1 MSFKNKKTGKYFS
14 LNLKIWIDWKILYMD
29 NQTRILNH
37 LNLLINN
44 KNNNKVNNK
53 VLLVIL
59 FRYLNL
65 KPID

>member
-1 MSFKNKKTGKYFS
+1 MKQ
-14 LNLKIWIDWKILYMD
+14 LYM
-29 NQTRILNH
+29 NNETRILNH
-37 LNLLINN
+37 LNLLINNN